1 MRYRYNVL
9 ESALVSIARE
19 GTTENIFDQVS
30 RLTSDER
37 RILRELMT
45 VAEDACYS
53 VEIDQGEIAA

>member
-9 ESALVSIARE
+9 ESVLVSIARE

-45 VAEDACYS
+45 VAEDACYQ
-53 VEIDQGEIAA
+53 VANDMGEAI